1 MAAAP
6 IDSYPGRKLITA
18 VEKPSSSRAEVS
30 LTPRPYSRSTVMN
43 IIDPI
48 GRAMNASEKTMKE

>member
-1 MAAAP
+1 M
-6 IDSYPGRKLITA
+6 
-18 VEKPSSSRAEVS
+18 AEVS
-30 LTPRPYSRSTVMN
+30 LTPRPYSRSTVMK